1 MNSSTFLHLITD
13 YGTGDLAFA
22 EVIQRL
28 KFYLPNSYILPT
40 SVPAFSTIATGFV
53 IAQLA
58 LNEAPENLFIYSNT
72 APRKDD
78 KKKRTNNAGEKLS
91 FAKLDNGIE
100 IVAVNAQYA
109 FSFVKPHIKS
119 FHLITIPNHGSQF
132 RSRDFYPEAVA
143 GIIQGKYDKYLGDS
157 IDIATIPE
165 IPTNKIV
172 YIDGYGN
179 IKTTI
184 RSSQVPYSPGEKIRI
199 TIDNHVRTAVY
210 SDGIFAVKYG
220 DLVFAPGSSGGKDR
234 FMEISLRGSS
244 AKRLFFDPVVES
256 DINFER
262 FED

>member
-1 MNSSTFLHLITD
+1 MINPFIHLITD

-28 KFYLPNSYILPT
+28 KAGIPDAYILPT

-58 LNEAPENLFIYSNT
+58 LNQAPANLFIYSNT

-78 KKKRTNNAGEKLS
+78 HTKRPDNAGEKLS
-91 FAKLDNGIE
+91 YALLDNGVPV
-100 IVAVNAQYA
+100 VAVNAQFT
-109 FSFVKPHIKS
+109 FSFIKPHIKE
-119 FHLITIPNHGSQF
+119 FRLIKTANQGSQF
-132 RSRDFYPEAVA
+132 RSRDFYPQAVINLINNQPNEA
-143 GIIQGKYDKYLGDS
+143 LGDTA
-157 IDIATIPE
+157 DISVIPE
-165 IPTNKIV
+165 IPANRIM

-184 RSSQVPYSPGEKIRI
+184 RLSQAQFNPGEKIRI
-199 TIDNHVRTAVY
+199 TIDNHVRTAVF
-210 SDGIFAVKYG
+210 SDGIFAVKAG

-244 AKRLFFDPVVES
+244 AQRLFFHSPVES
-256 DINFER
+256 EIYFER